1 MREEWRVEFQDLK
14 AKKKGKMRQ
23 IACSKWKKRLQKQEF
38 SVNTKV
44 SWNNITGSKII
55 QIRFHFHVYFYIHIH
70 LFIFVLIIVL
80 ISIFMFMF
88 IFIFIFISLPSIA
101 PPVKE
106 CWERGKDSPAA
117 FDWILNIQN
126 NRDKVSISLLLFSSS
141 FRWSGPGKK
150 LWRYCKY

>member
-1 MREEWRVEFQDLK
+1 
-14 AKKKGKMRQ
+14 MRQ

-44 SWNNITGSKII
+44 SWNNITGSKIVL
-55 QIRFHFHVYFYIHIH
+55 IRFHFHFYIHVH

-88 IFIFIFISLPSIA
+88 MFIFISLLSIS

-117 FDWILNIQN
+117 FDWILDIQN

-141 FRWSGPGKK
+141 FRWIGPGKK
-150 LWRYCKY
+150 LWKYCKYYFIYFSW